1 MITDED
7 IKMLLLKKIMYFK
20 SEIVNKSYKTVG
32 MIDGNIRSGS
42 YNFNA
47 DSDVR
52 RTCKMD
58 VCLKKCNFDFNDTV
72 FFNYYIKIY
81 IGYYSF
87 ISKTIL
93 YYNMGVYAFDKNSYT
108 YDAQTNNLS
117 LDLSDL
123 CILMDADHMG
133 TQFGALNP
141 CIYAVNPETGQRFTE
156 PDRIVLK
163 NIVIGLLKDFGIKKY
178 RVDDIGIHSKKDTD
192 EYKWNEL
199 PYDLEF
205 STGVGLLE
213 ILTTIKN
220 MYPYYEFFFDID
232 GTFIFQEKP
241 NSEYDPIVLDET
253 IIDNLYISENKDNN
267 VYDVKNVVEV
277 WGTNFDMKDGRFADT
292 SSFYRSSG
300 SYVRYSVTLDNFI
313 ETSYV
318 DGMFLA
324 IKIANTN
331 VENTTYI
338 NINSLGN
345 KTVYDKLT
353 GQPLVANKIVKGN
366 TYVFEYSFDK
376 GGFYFLGTYQ
386 IHAVSILTNG
396 SMNNTYYTE
405 ETQRAVYFAE
415 KYNTTAVSFIVDANS
430 PYCIEN
436 IGEVRK
442 VLEGDKIANLDTLSL
457 ALDFANDRLDRLS
470 RRINPLNLEMVAIP
484 WLDVNQKIK
493 YTPNGS
499 TTAKTY
505 LTKTISGDFMSD
517 KMTLGIVDFYAS
529 LDEE

>member
-1 MITDED
+1 MVTDED
-7 IKMLLLKKIMYFK
+7 IKMLPLKKVMYCK
-20 SEIVNKSYKTVG
+20 IEVLNKSYKTVG
-32 MIDGNIRSGS
+32 MIEGNVTSGNYS
-42 YNFNA
+42 FNA

-52 RTCKMD
+52 RTCKLD
-58 VCLKKCNFDFNDTV
+58 INLKKCSFDFNDTI
-72 FFNYYIKIY
+72 FFNYYIRPY

-87 ISKTIL
+87 ISKQIL
-93 YYNMGVYAFDKNSYT
+93 YYKIGVYAFDKNSFSYENDT
-108 YDAQTNNLS
+108 LS

-123 CILMDADHMG
+123 CILMDADHKG
-133 TQFGALNP
+133 TQYGALTP
-141 CIYAVNPETGQRFTE
+141 CIYAVNPETGQRYTE

-163 NIVIGLLKDFGIKKY
+163 NIVIGLLNDFGIKKY

-192 EYKWNEL
+192 EYRWNEL

-213 ILTTIKN
+213 MLTMIKN
-220 MYPYYEFFFDID
+220 MYPYFEFFFDID
-232 GTFIFQEKP
+232 GTFVFQEKP

-253 IIDNLYISENKDNN
+253 IIDNLVVSENKDINT
-267 VYDVKNVVEV
+267 YDIKNVVEV
-277 WGTNFDMKDGRFADT
+277 WGTNFDMKNGRFAD
-292 SSFYRSSG
+292 SSTYENG
-300 SYVRYSVTLDNFI
+300 TYKITLDDYA
-313 ETSYV
+313 ETDYA
-318 DGMFLA
+318 DGMLVA
-324 IKIANTN
+324 IKITSTNTAS
-331 VENTTYI
+331 TTYI

-353 GQPLVANKIVKGN
+353 GLALSANKIVKGN
-366 TYVFEYSFDK
+366 TYVFEYSISK

-396 SMNNTYYTE
+396 SMNNTYYAN

-415 KYNTTAVSFIVDANS
+415 KYNTTAVSFIVDTNTQF
-430 PYCIEN
+430 CIEN
-436 IGEVRK
+436 IGEIRK
-442 VLEGDKIANLDTLSL
+442 VLEGDKLANLDSLSL
-457 ALDFANDRLDRLS
+457 ATDYANEKLDRLS
-470 RRINPLNLEMVAIP
+470 RRINSLSLEMVAIP

-493 YTPNGS
+493 YTPKGS

-505 LTKTISGDFMSD
+505 LTKSISGDLMSD